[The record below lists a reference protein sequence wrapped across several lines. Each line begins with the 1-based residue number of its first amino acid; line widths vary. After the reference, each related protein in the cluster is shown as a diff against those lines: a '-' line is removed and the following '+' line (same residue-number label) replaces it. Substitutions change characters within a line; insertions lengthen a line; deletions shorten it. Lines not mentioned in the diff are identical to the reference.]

1 MFAAGPGLS
10 NRHWDIEIEVNGQK
24 IKSPKEYGPD
34 ELYSKVFE
42 LYKYYYNKYKDE

>member
-1 MFAAGPGLS
+1 MIASSQGYG
-10 NRHWDIEIEVNGQK
+10 NRYWMLEININGQK
-24 IKSPKEYGPD
+24 INSPKEYGPD